1 MMWSQEVRE
10 EMFKK
15 LLKEYSEVENEL
27 IRVTDRLQRR
37 LENIE
42 KQMIDLN
49 K

>member
-15 LLKEYSEVENEL
+15 LLKEYSDVENEL
-27 IRVTDRLQRR
+27 IRVTDRLQRK
-37 LENIE
+37 LEYIE
-42 KQMIDLN
+42 KQMRILN

>member
-1 MMWSQEVRE
+1 MMWSQEVRD

-15 LLKEYSEVENEL
+15 LLKEYSEVESEL
-27 IRVTDRLQRR
+27 IRITDRLQRK

-42 KQMIDLN
+42 RQIKDLN

>member
-1 MMWSQEVRE
+1 MMRSQELKD

-27 IRVTDRLQRR
+27 IRITDRLQNK
-37 LENIE
+37 LEGID
-42 KQMIDLN
+42 KQIRDLN